1 MALKSFTKN
10 SIAVGLGFLVI
21 LLMEGVLAL
30 TGVVPL
36 SEQDPFVGFE
46 GSRPLFVEETP
57 GRFVLNPAKAAY
69 FNTPQTFA
77 MPKPARTFRIVVF
90 GGSTTYGRPYFHQ
103 TSFGAWL
110 EKLIEKYAAGG
121 INVEVIN
128 AGGISYASY
137 RVRRLMEELALYDPD
152 LFVVYSGHN
161 EFLEARTFAD
171 LRSERDELRSVR
183 VVAQKS
189 RIYSVLAKLL
199 GKTASGL
206 AGPTT
211 LKDEVG
217 ATLEHIGG
225 TELYHRDPEFR
236 AGVIRQYQY
245 EINSMSQFCK
255 EQKIPLVISTLP
267 SNLSGVSPFKS
278 EHALSLDSSGV
289 KDWEIAYERGRT
301 ALSSGNYLLALQAF
315 TDAEAIDGTFAELYF
330 YKGQAYERLGMTAQ
344 AYLAYDRAREEDIV
358 PLRAINEFNQ
368 TIRFVA
374 AQEKIPLADVEKTFL
389 RISPGNIPGDNLFVD
404 HVHPSIEGN
413 QLVAWVILTAATNA
427 ELLPLDAKTWQESM
441 PDARLFLRQELERV
455 PQSYQ
460 ALGFWGVG
468 RLYFWAGKYPEAY
481 SALRQAWDFIKD
493 QPEIARQLGELEM
506 VRGDIPAALNYLD
519 AAEKLS
525 PGNLHVAVA
534 RASAFNRLGRPE
546 EALALLRKQ
555 KDPENDQS
563 AGLFHV
569 SGESM
574 MQLGRFTE
582 AADYYRRSVATAP
595 KVAAYR
601 LALAEASKRAGDIE
615 AARRAYGEYLD
626 VLPNQALAAPLEK
639 WMANP

>member
-1 MALKSFTKN
+1 MKFNPLGKN
-10 SIAVGLGFLVI
+10 LLAIGLGLTFVVLLEFTLFLFNV
-21 LLMEGVLAL
+21 
-30 TGVVPL
+30 TPL
-36 SEQDPFVGFE
+36 SKQDPFVGFA
-46 GSRPLFVEETP
+46 GTSPLFVEESA
-57 GRFVLNPAKAAY
+57 GSFVVNPAKSAY

-77 MPKPARTFRIVVF
+77 MPKPAGTFRIVVF

-137 RVRRLMEELALYDPD
+137 RDRRLMEELAIYDPD

-171 LRSERDELRSVR
+171 LRSERDEFRSVR

-189 RIYSVLAKLL
+189 RIYSVLARLL
-199 GKTASGL
+199 GKTASGV

-245 EINSMSQFCK
+245 EMNAMVQFCK

-278 EHALSLDSSGV
+278 EHALSLNSSGL
-289 KDWEIAYERGRT
+289 KDWEIAYKRGRT
-301 ALSSGNYLLALQAF
+301 ALFNGNYLLALQAF
-315 TDAEAIDGTFAELYF
+315 ADAEAIDGTFAELYF

-368 TIRFVA
+368 IIRSIA
-374 AQEKIPLADVEKTFL
+374 SQEKVPLADVEKTFL
-389 RISPGNIPGDNLFVD
+389 RISPGNIPGENLFVD

-413 QLVAWVILTAATNA
+413 QLVAWVILTAAANA
-427 ELLPLDAKTWQESM
+427 ELIPLDAQTWQGSM
-441 PDARLFLRQELERV
+441 EDARLFLRKELERV
-455 PQSYQ
+455 PQRYQ
-460 ALGFWGVG
+460 ALGLWGVG

-481 SALRQAWDFIKD
+481 TPLRQAWEFIQD
-493 QPEIARQLGELEM
+493 QPEMARQLGELEL

-546 EALALLRKQ
+546 DALALLRKQ

-569 SGESM
+569 SGESL

-601 LALAEASKRAGDIE
+601 LSLAEANKRTGDTE
-615 AARRAYGEYLD
+615 AARQAYKEYLD

-639 WMANP
+639 WLASP